1 MSLTPKKARFLD
13 FLRSYQQQH
22 GMPPTFQEIMNGLG
36 MSSPGTVNWY
46 VQELERD
53 GYLRRTQQNGKR
65 ALELLDPEAVTL
77 PLLGKIAAG
86 LPIEA
91 IAAQERIEVP
101 PSYAAPEHYVL
112 QVMGNSMIDD
122 HIQDGDYVVIRQQ
135 ERAEA
140 GETVVALINGEATLK
155 RYYPKANGI
164 ELHPRNP
171 QYPVIF
177 VAPEDDF
184 RIQGVLRCLLR
195 NFE

>member
-1 MSLTPKKARFLD
+1 MSLTPKKARFLE
-13 FLRSYQQQH
+13 FLRSYQQER

-36 MSSPGTVNWY
+36 MSSLGTVNWY
-46 VQELERD
+46 VQELEKD
-53 GYLRRTQQNGKR
+53 GYLRRTQENGKR
-65 ALELLDPEAVTL
+65 ALELIDSKAESL

-91 IAAQERIEVP
+91 IPNSEWIEVP
-101 PSYAAPEHYVL
+101 PAYLLPDHYVL
-112 QVMGNSMIDD
+112 QVSGNSMIGD

-135 ERAEA
+135 EQAEA

-155 RYYPKANGI
+155 RYYPKAEGI

-171 QYPVIF
+171 DYPVIQ
-177 VAPEDDF
+177 VSPNDDF